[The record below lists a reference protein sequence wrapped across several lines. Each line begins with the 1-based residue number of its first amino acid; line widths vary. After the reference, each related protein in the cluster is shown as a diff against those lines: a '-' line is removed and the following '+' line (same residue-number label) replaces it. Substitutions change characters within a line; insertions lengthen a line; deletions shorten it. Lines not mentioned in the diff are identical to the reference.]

1 MQMLCQLEVNDEEAM
16 DDMEDFFIEQEACD
30 HVRRY
35 AASLTRGCWSNREEL
50 DRRVAAAS
58 KHWSVDRI
66 SPVERNIIRV
76 AVAEM
81 LGSAG
86 ATGSLLPVRFV
97 ERDAPDTGG
106 PAARGTPAVPPK
118 VAINEA
124 IEIGKEYG
132 GADTPRFING
142 VLNGVYQHICE
153 ETGNGVA

>member
-1 MQMLCQLEVNDEEAM
+1 MQMLCQLDVRNEEAM
-16 DDMEDFFIEQEACD
+16 EDMAEFFAEQEASENAGRYGELL
-30 HVRRY
+30 VRR
-35 AASLTRGCWSNREEL
+35 CWADRVGL

-66 SPVERNIIRV
+66 SLVERNIIRV

-81 LGSAG
+81 
-86 ATGSLLPVRFV
+86 R
-97 ERDAPDTGG
+97 GG
-106 PAARGTPAVPPK
+106 EVPPK

-142 VLNGVYQHICE
+142 VLNGVYQRILE
-153 ETGNGVA
+153 ETGNGVV